1 MAHLCHALNDIGQ
14 HAAMPPGYN
23 LDTGYDRGGLNLPVL
38 STEKMRYWLER
49 GAVAVYPEI
58 QPGNPWRAKRVVRWV
73 LAPPGTQRNSEG
85 TYWQPGQV
93 EGEQVYVFHKAKM
106 PELDAPELYLP
117 AIERQWFHA
126 RGRGGAAGGCLYYQ
140 ERKWVDPVPQ
150 GAHLLPLIGRHRF
163 SRAHHRAELAAY
175 LRSKTYMLCLDYD
188 TFLMSEAGL
197 CGCYAILP
205 PNSMFSREQYE
216 ASQLGLVGVAF
227 GNEPDEIERAMGEV
241 EPDENG
247 ENAVSRR
254 YDEAEAVSR
263 DEIARFVEETSA

>member
-106 PELDAPELYLP
+106 GEQFPEAPELYMP
-117 AIERQWFHA
+117 AVERQWFHA
-126 RGRGGAAGGCLYYQ
+126 RDRAGAGACLYQ
-140 ERKWVDPVPQ
+140 GKWVDEVPK
-150 GAHLLPLIGRHRF
+150 GASVLPRIERGRFDKRRHRQ
-163 SRAHHRAELAAY
+163 ELADY
-175 LRSKTYMLCLDYD
+175 LRSKTWMLCLDYD

-197 CGCYAILP
+197 CGCYSVLP
-205 PNSMFSREQYE
+205 PNSMFTREQYE
-216 ASQLGLVGVAF
+216 RSRLGLVGVAY
-227 GNEPDEIERAMGEV
+227 GTDPEEIERAREEV
-241 EPDENG
+241 APDAQGHND
-247 ENAVSRR
+247 VSRK
-254 YDEAEAVSR
+254 YDEAEEISR
-263 DEIARFVEETSA
+263 EELVRFVEDTTPC